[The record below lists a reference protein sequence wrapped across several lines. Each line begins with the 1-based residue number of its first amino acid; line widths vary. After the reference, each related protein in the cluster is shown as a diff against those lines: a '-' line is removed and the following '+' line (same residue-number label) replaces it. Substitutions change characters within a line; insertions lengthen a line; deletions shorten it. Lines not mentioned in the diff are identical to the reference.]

1 VQWTSPCFR
10 AVALF
15 AAAACGSASKPFQW
29 RAVAPCPVA
38 RFEAMAGVSGGKMLV
53 MGGFTD
59 ATLNVTSRIDVYDPA
74 TDTWTAAQP
83 LPSAQT
89 HVAVASLGDSLVL
102 AGGFVG
108 PGASWHTT
116 DEVWIRGADGS
127 FVPGPTLPSPH
138 AAATAAVLG
147 GSVHVAGGLA
157 SDGLTDSGDHD
168 SSTLPAAFQP
178 LAPLPNPRNHLGGAA
193 MGSSFYVVGGRHG
206 WDEAAGDQT
215 DLDRFDL
222 ATGQWTPLAPIPQ
235 AASEIAGATFAAG
248 GRLVVV
254 GGSIAG
260 VHPTAKV
267 WAYDPGANAWTA
279 LPDLPEPRKGAAA
292 VAIGSSIVVSTG
304 SPTSVDPSDKTWI
317 GCCLP

>member
-1 VQWTSPCFR
+1 MF
-10 AVALF
+10 AV
-15 AAAACGSASKPFQW
+15 AACGSSAPKPFAW
-29 RAVAPCPVA
+29 RAVTPCPVA
-38 RFEAMAGVSGGKMLV
+38 RFEAMGGVSGGKMLV

-59 ATLNVTSRIDVYDPA
+59 SALNVTTRIDVYDPA
-74 TDTWTAAQP
+74 TDTWSVAQP

-89 HVAVASLGDSLVL
+89 HVAVAALGDSLVL

-108 PGASWHTT
+108 PASSWHTT
-116 DEVWIRGADGS
+116 DEVWIRWHDGS
-127 FVPGPTLPSPH
+127 FVNGPPLPSPR

-147 GSVHVAGGLA
+147 GVVHVAGGLA
-157 SDGLTDSGDHD
+157 TDGVTDTGDHD
-168 SSTLPAAFQP
+168 SNMLAGAFQS

-193 MGSSFYVVGGRHG
+193 IGSSFYAVAGRHG
-206 WDEAAGDQT
+206 WDETAGDQT
-215 DLDRFDL
+215 DLDRFDP
-222 ATGQWTPLAPIPQ
+222 ATGQWTSLAPIPQ

-254 GGSIAG
+254 GGSISG

-267 WAYDPGANAWTA
+267 WSYDPGANAWSA

-292 VAIGSSIVVSTG
+292 VAIGNSIIVSTG